1 MKKLLLLLLFIPLVS
16 FGQDYGNNTDA
27 MKLCSVL
34 QANNFGTDAEAE
46 RGLDRILSAI
56 GASKRFVLMPCENI
70 NNAVATSYKGIRYIL
85 YDREF
90 MNSISNGNNWANL
103 FVLAHEVG
111 HHINGHSVDLVLQIG
126 EVVEPKALSVKRQQE
141 LEADEF
147 AGFVLSKLGGPISEA
162 NMIISRISTNS
173 DDSYSTHPSRSKRLA
188 AAKKGYDNAKSSEP
202 PANTKEDLAIEYF
215 YKALEKNQ
223 KGNIEDALN
232 DYTVSISL
240 DNSNGGA
247 FLNRGLIYYFQGKN
261 SQAISDL
268 KIAIK
273 KINLNNPDIGSAY
286 LMLGVSMREYDTE
299 NGIRLYSIESIE
311 KISTAINIFEKNN
324 DNDKLSCAFLERGL
338 SNWSYNDWTKA
349 CGDIKKAKTLGCSN
363 SMMNASAITDN
374 LKNAPCSVN
383 TDCNGDGIISF
394 KESTQGCN

>member
-1 MKKLLLLLLFIPLVS
+1 MKKLLLLLLFIPLVG
-16 FGQDYGNNTDA
+16 FGQDYGNNADA
-27 MKLCSVL
+27 MKLCSFV
-34 QANNFGTDAEAE
+34 QTNNFGTDAEAE

-162 NMIISRISTNS
+162 NKIISRISTNS

-188 AAKKGYDNAKSSEP
+188 AAKKGYDNA
-202 PANTKEDLAIEYF
+202 L
-215 YKALEKNQ
+215 
-223 KGNIEDALN
+223 G
-232 DYTVSISL
+232 
-240 DNSNGGA
+240 
-247 FLNRGLIYYFQGKN
+247 
-261 SQAISDL
+261 
-268 KIAIK
+268 
-273 KINLNNPDIGSAY
+273 LNNSKTNYYTLFKEG
-286 LMLGVSMREYDTE
+286 MNM
-299 NGIRLYSIESIE
+299 YSNSSIE
-311 KISTAINIFEKNN
+311 KRKEALKIFDLVIDLKSDFLEAYFFAFMSSMSLEDYYRAISYLNQMIKLSPNEAANYTNRGKVFYDYLDDVNKAKADFESALSV
-324 DNDKLSCAFLERGL
+324 NDKDKVAMFYLGGIYGNSGNMNLACKYLSSSC
-338 SNWSYNDWTKA
+338 N
-349 CGDIKKAKTLGCSN
+349 LGY
-363 SMMNASAITDN
+363 
-374 LKNAPCSVN
+374 
-383 TDCNGDGIISF
+383 
-394 KESTQGCN
+394 KESCDLLNFCK